1 MPHSRRPPAVY
12 SQTPFLTERSRRRD
26 AMTRECSL
34 LLPRVCAALADPRQS
49 GYDDTCLEKLL
60 DWFHLWTKFDP
71 GVELLQD
78 NPCLTEFITS
88 VLALPEPSPS
98 ILSFTLQLAGILASS
113 ESRFQHL
120 QQGQLL
126 VRLFGRDGPLNGA
139 LWRDASVRSGWVNG
153 VHNMMLH
160 QAALQLLCSGGM
172 DVIFTLQGDP
182 SLFVASAANQLLVD
196 MLILSV
202 ETEATKPL
210 GTKDCDWP
218 ACAQMIINHIE
229 DSLQSSCAAQIEQSL
244 KLLTT
249 LFSSCHATWTEALW
263 LGVAKQVESFLTG
276 EAVQAQHVL
285 AKLLLKMAWSPV
297 FFNPEGS
304 FWMLVTS
311 ALAHLTPVQAG
322 PLAVGLLKLCKCPQD
337 VRIQALTVL
346 LQPMDCILR
355 ATSQPLEYA
364 GLLDESVSDPITV
377 EGLLS
382 SKSSCVSL
390 LNQTLAH
397 LEELLSWSRFPV
409 DLPNTPLLRS
419 LITILQFC
427 NGFLSPASPLGSTI
441 SRILINCCR
450 VQRSALAV
458 LAALSN
464 RKVCDTLMESLFA
477 VLLAYLE
484 SPNTSPTVLKKTFQA
499 TSKWLARRQE
509 LSCSSNQWQKTEKI
523 LEDVFLVLQKRLC
536 SPCWEIRDSSL
547 EFLTDLIKCLRD
559 QDEFKQS
566 LLSSEVPKLTENL
579 LEDPESYVR
588 ASAVTAVGHLAF
600 MTYFAPESP
609 VIGDQYNKEDIVAN
623 LQEILSTDPEG
634 FPRRAVI
641 SIFTEWL
648 RQGCTGQ
655 VEETGQFVSRVIQT
669 AQHDLDWE
677 VRFGCLELIDAFCNR
692 IFHPL
697 VPPGCPPV
705 SSAVTRSI
713 PKDEVLQILCRAKL
727 FSFLFRSLCDCDK
740 ILGQRAC
747 DTLLGLSNCLY
758 PLGTQRNLDKPVDLP
773 AEHSI
778 AWLQRTLRQGSLAQ
792 NFPTDGVNGVDFED
806 PESMML
812 ALVTVDLIEL
822 HDELNKSS
830 DHVEKSPQSLLQ
842 DILATVGTIEENEA
856 DCY

>member
-1 MPHSRRPPAVY
+1 
-12 SQTPFLTERSRRRD
+12 
-26 AMTRECSL
+26 MTRECSL
-34 LLPRVCAALADPRQS
+34 LLPRVCAALADPRQPGS
-49 GYDDTCLEKLL
+49 DDTCLEKLL
-60 DWFHLWTKFDP
+60 DWFHLLTEFDP

-120 QQGQLL
+120 QQEQLL
-126 VRLFGRDGPLNGA
+126 VRLFGRDGPLNGT

-153 VHNMMLH
+153 VHNMMRH
-160 QAALQLLCSGGM
+160 QAALQLLCSGGGM

-182 SLFVASAANQLLVD
+182 SLFVASAASQLLVD
-196 MLILSV
+196 MLTLSV

-210 GTKDCDWP
+210 STKDSDWP
-218 ACAQMIINHIE
+218 ACAQMIIKHIE
-229 DSLQSSCAAQIEQSL
+229 DSLQSSSATRIQQSL
-244 KLLTT
+244 KLLTS
-249 LFSSCHATWTEALW
+249 LFGSCRATWTEALW
-263 LGVAKQVESFLTG
+263 LGVAKQVESFLT
-276 EAVQAQHVL
+276 EETVQAQCVL
-285 AKLLLKMAWSPV
+285 AKLLLEMAWSPV
-297 FFNPEGS
+297 FYNTEGS

-364 GLLDESVSDPITV
+364 GLLDESVSDPGTV

-397 LEELLSWSRFPV
+397 LEELLSRSRFPV
-409 DLPNTPLLRS
+409 ELPGTPLLRS

-441 SRILINCCR
+441 SRNLINSFR

-464 RKVCDTLMESLFA
+464 RKVCDTLMGSLFD

-484 SPNTSPTVLKKTFQA
+484 SPNTSPTVLKKAFQA
-499 TSKWLARRQE
+499 TSKWLVRMQE
-509 LSCSSNQWQKTEKI
+509 LSCSNNQWQKNEKI

-566 LLSSEVPKLTENL
+566 LLSSEVLKLTENL

-600 MTYFAPESP
+600 ITYFAPEP
-609 VIGDQYNKEDIVAN
+609 PAIGDQYNKENMVAK
-623 LQEILSTDPEG
+623 LQEILSTDSEG

-655 VEETGQFVSRVIQT
+655 PEETGQFVSRVIQT
-669 AQHDLDWE
+669 AERDLDWE
-677 VRFGCLELIDAFCNR
+677 VRFGCLELVQAFCNQ
-692 IFHPL
+692 IFCQH
-697 VPPGCPPV
+697 VPPKCPPASC
-705 SSAVTRSI
+705 SSAVRSSI
-713 PKDEVLQILCRAKL
+713 HENESLQILCQAKL

-747 DTLLGLSNCLY
+747 DILLGLSSYFY
-758 PLGTQRNLDKPVDLP
+758 PFGTPRNLDKPVDLP
-773 AEHSI
+773 AEHSV
-778 AWLQRTLRQGSLAQ
+778 ARLQRTLSQGSLAQ
-792 NFPTDGVNGVDFED
+792 DFPTDGVNGVDFED

-812 ALVTVDLIEL
+812 ALGTVDLIEL